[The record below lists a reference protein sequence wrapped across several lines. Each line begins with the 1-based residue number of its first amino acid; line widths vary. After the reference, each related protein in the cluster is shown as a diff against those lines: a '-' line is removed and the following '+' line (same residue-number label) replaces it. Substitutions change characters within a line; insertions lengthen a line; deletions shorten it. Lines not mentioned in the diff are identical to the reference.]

1 LTSGVKAT
9 FEADMTNENTIA
21 AVVAT
26 FPKLHTTLEK
36 QYGKASGA
44 IAATVGDDGANG
56 EAGFWSSVLYTEN
69 HTDMVATVMAALKT
83 NASPYTTEVWDG
95 TWSGLRAYV
104 GFKPAKKKTA
114 LMKLSAALKKAEK
127 DILAD
132 ELNAREA
139 VFGIPDTDIVG
150 IALFVAGLRGEII
163 ADVIAAANNVLTTR
177 KALAAMPV
185 ATDAELGIAA

>member
-1 LTSGVKAT
+1 
-9 FEADMTNENTIA
+9 MR
-21 AVVAT
+21 
-26 FPKLHTTLEK
+26 
-36 QYGKASGA
+36 
-44 IAATVGDDGANG
+44 
-56 EAGFWSSVLYTEN
+56 
-69 HTDMVATVMAALKT
+69 TVMAALKT

-95 TWSGLRAYV
+95 TWSGLRAYI

-132 ELNAREA
+132 ELDAREA

-150 IALFVAGLRGEII
+150 IALFVAGLRDEII

-185 ATDAELGIAA
+185 AADSDIKAPEAVAA